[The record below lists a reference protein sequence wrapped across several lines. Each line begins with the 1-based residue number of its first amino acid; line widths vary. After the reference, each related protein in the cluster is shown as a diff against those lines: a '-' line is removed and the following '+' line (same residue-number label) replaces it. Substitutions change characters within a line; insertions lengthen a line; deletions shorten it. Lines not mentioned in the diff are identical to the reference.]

1 MSNAGKWT
9 REALSWSG
17 VVIVVAV
24 AFPIIALLALLVR
37 AVLLPVLLVVALT
50 GAVAYCANDRFR
62 CWTYRVVHGD
72 VHHHPAT

>member
-17 VVIVVAV
+17 VLIVVAV
-24 AFPIIALLALLVR
+24 AFPVLAVLAVVVR
-37 AVLLPVLLVVALT
+37 ALVLPALIVAVLA
-50 GAVAYCANDRFR
+50 GAVVYCANNRFR
-62 CWTYRVVHGD
+62 CWAYRVIHGD